1 MNVGVLKIMSNKLM
15 GLLSNLRNISISG
28 DTDIKV
34 LIGTTVHNNGESII
48 MNGLTEWS
56 EQDSFSINLNTIKD
70 IRTNF
75 DDIELL
81 MLDNKIIII
90 SEF

>member
-1 MNVGVLKIMSNKLM
+1 MSNKVM

-34 LIGTTVHNNGESII
+34 LIGATVHNNGESII